1 MSECNLRVLL
11 GLLDDPDEN
20 IAVSVMGEL
29 LRHEKELLPLLGE
42 LQEDENVLLR
52 KRIQQLQSIIAI
64 RSRRRKFLEQLK
76 SEQLDLAEGL
86 IELHLLWFDRDYPET
101 LLEMLQTFMAVA
113 ANNMIKNIG
122 ELGSFM
128 LRNGFALPPADEA
141 LEPENFCIG
150 PILEDRM
157 GADIMLC
164 TLALM
169 AGLDAGLE
177 LGLVRVAGHF
187 AVVNAAGEMIS
198 PGNGWIV
205 DHVNKLQRGDFWND
219 PKAVLKYAS
228 LMLFLYAVSSD
239 NFRYIHTIGHA
250 LCGGSDDEMLDFLP
264 YPYNGEQPENEEK
277 NQN

>member
-1 MSECNLRVLL
+1 MRVLL

-29 LRHEKELLPLLGE
+29 LRHEKKLLPLLGE

-86 IELHLLWFDRDYPET
+86 IELHLLWFDRDNPA
-101 LLEMLQTFMAVA
+101 LLLDMLRTFMEVA
-113 ANNMIKNIG
+113 ANNQIRNIG

-128 LRNGFALPPADEA
+128 ARNNFALPPQEEA

-150 PILEDRM
+150 PILEDRL
-157 GADIMLC
+157 GSDIMLC
-164 TLALM
+164 TLALL
-169 AGLDAGLE
+169 AGIDAGLE

-187 AVVNAAGEMIS
+187 AVMNTAGEMIS
-198 PGNGWIV
+198 PNNDWLV
-205 DHVNKLQRGDFWND
+205 DRINRLERGDFWNE
-219 PKAVLKYAS
+219 PRQVLKYAS
-228 LMLFLYAVSSD
+228 LMLFFNAVASD
-239 NFRYIHTIGHA
+239 NFRSVHTIGHA
-250 LCGGSDDEMLDFLP
+250 LSGGDGRELLDFLP
-264 YPYNGEQPENEEK
+264 YPYNGAVNEASSEK
-277 NQN
+277 K